1 MVVDHKR
8 RVAYCYVPKNSCTT
22 WKAIMANNTGVR
34 SDVPFETLATHG
46 FIHNRLDEFGLSK
59 ETYTDKLQTYT
70 KFIVVRHPF
79 DRLLSAYRDKAFP
92 NLLNGKIHGYYYKIK
107 KSVLRRSRHIL
118 TAQERQSYVPTFE
131 EFAQHVLVTS
141 NIHWNSYAFRCDPC
155 HINYDYIIRL
165 ETLTTDSQLFLGDVY
180 PEVSALPTSNSYRI
194 AQSNKTSNDQSKT
207 LKEFSELRTS
217 TFNKITDKFQG
228 ELQLFGYK
236 FNAQTQEAICAMSI
250 NASYTCC

>member
-1 MVVDHKR
+1 MIADVFRVLTTDDNIIIIKISVQASQSNYPRSTMIGLSYFTCRMVVDHKR

-34 SDVPFETLATHG
+34 SDVPFETLTEKG
-46 FIHNRLDEFGLSK
+46 FIHRMLGEFGLSK

-131 EFAQHVLVTS
+131 EFAQHVLLTS

-165 ETLTTDSQLFLGDVY
+165 ETLSTDNCFLATFTQKSVHFRHQMHIDLRSRTRERTTNQKRSRSSL
-180 PEVSALPTSNSYRI
+180 S
-194 AQSNKTSNDQSKT
+194 
-207 LKEFSELRTS
+207 
-217 TFNKITDKFQG
+217 
-228 ELQLFGYK
+228 
-236 FNAQTQEAICAMSI
+236 
-250 NASYTCC
+250 